1 MKKSST
7 LNRFGSNKVVLTLVG
22 IALFVFG
29 LFYAYQGLSVRTST
43 RKYTERL
50 GVDTA
55 TLIEIKKDVE
65 ELGADYKKSIIE
77 KEYNIKVGKLSLKS
91 IPSSDL
97 IQFAPWKLAIG
108 IALMLFGLLL
118 PKVPKYILIY
128 MCLFVVCFPFMWMVL
143 ASFKN
148 NVDIIDASRSIFES
162 EFTFN
167 NYITVFDKYNFIR
180 PTINSFYVGLMATLI
195 GLVIG
200 LPAAYAISEWH
211 MYKTSLVILIVR
223 MIPGITFLV
232 PWYILFLKM
241 GITNTFTA
249 LIMSHMLITLPFIIW
264 VMVPFFDNVPQTLEE
279 AAWVDGSPR
288 WRSFFTIVLP
298 VSIPGIMTASLLAFI
313 FSWNN
318 FMFSL
323 VLTGAKT
330 TTLPIAIYGF
340 VGYAAVDWGGLMA
353 AAVFITLP
361 IIVLSLLMQQYII
374 SGLTAGAV
382 KG

>member
-1 MKKSST
+1 MKKSRVKNMSSAK
-7 LNRFGSNKVVLTLVG
+7 LAALTLTGMV
-22 IALFVFG
+22 LFVFG
-29 LFYAYQGLSVRTST
+29 VVFAYQGWKAIVET

-50 GVDTA
+50 NVDTN
-55 TLIEIKKDVE
+55 TIIEIKKDVE
-65 ELGADYKKSIIE
+65 ELGKDYKKSIIE
-77 KEYNIKVGKLSLKS
+77 KKYDIKIGRLSLKS
-91 IPSSDL
+91 IPDSSTIRL
-97 IQFAPWKLAIG
+97 APWKLALG
-108 IALMLFGLLL
+108 FALIAFSFFL
-118 PKVPKYILIY
+118 PEASKYILIY
-128 MCLFVVCFPFMWMVL
+128 LCLFIVCFPFFWMVL

-148 NVDIIDASRSIFES
+148 NVDIIDSSRSIFDS
-162 EFTFN
+162 AFTFN
-167 NYITVFDKYNFIR
+167 NYVTVFDKYNFIR
-180 PTINSFYVGLMATLI
+180 PTINSFYVGIMATLI
-195 GLVIG
+195 GLIIG
-200 LPAAYAISEWH
+200 LPAAYSISEWK

-264 VMVPFFDNVPQTLEE
+264 VMVPFFDNIPKMLEE
-279 AAWVDGSPR
+279 AAWVDGSPK
-288 WRSFFTIVLP
+288 WKSFFTIVLP
-298 VSIPGIMTASLLAFI
+298 VSVPGIMTSALLAFI

-340 VGYAAVDWGGLMA
+340 VGYASVDWGGLMA
-353 AAVFITLP
+353 ASVFITLP